1 MTLRE
6 YISHLNK
13 MVENKPALRNVEMVF
28 ASDDEGSEYKPVSWY
43 PSVMYTN
50 KVEYGME
57 VHTKSDLLEEGESP
71 DDYIAVVCVN

>member
-13 MVENKPALRNVEMVF
+13 MVENKPALLDVEMVC
-28 ASDDEGSEYKPVSWY
+28 ASDDEGNDYNPVAWY

-50 KVEYGME
+50 VVEYGME
-57 VHTKSDLLEEGESP
+57 VYMESDLLEEGESP